1 MQTVKKKP
9 VQMKADVPL
18 VVQERPQWSPA
29 AVFYAGRDWTDPPPP
44 HSIWKRK
51 KKLFCIEGIN
61 SRHLVV
67 ARN

>member
-1 MQTVKKKP
+1 MCKLQYSFVSG
-9 VQMKADVPL
+9 L
-18 VVQERPQWSPA
+18 VVAIRGA
-29 AVFYAGRDWTDPPPP
+29 AAPLAVHTRRCVHVGRDSGAPPPP
-44 HSIWKRK
+44 PPIWKRK

>member
-1 MQTVKKKP
+1 MNGLAP
-9 VQMKADVPL
+9 VSCWCGSLGGAAAP
-18 VVQERPQWSPA
+18 PA
-29 AVFYAGRDWTDPPPP
+29 AARRGVFTQGVIARPLPPPADLE
-44 HSIWKRK
+44 KK